1 MLAPFTKLKF
11 YKKEIVNDKY
21 NLYFEVVQEPKV
33 NIFLK
38 GFFTLNNV
46 NDIALFK
53 ALNEEINE
61 KKEDD
66 LDGNKQV
73 AGNNNP
79 VGKL

>member
-1 MLAPFTKLKF
+1 LLAPFTKLKF
-11 YKKEIVNDKY
+11 YKKEIVKDKY
-21 NLYFEVVQEPKV
+21 NLYFEVVQEANV

-66 LDGNKQV
+66 LDDNE
-73 AGNNNP
+73 
-79 VGKL
+79 